1 MLATQIKSDTVA
13 ARSRRRLG
21 TNAGA
26 YLFLLPALAV
36 IGVFTLVPFIQ
47 GIILSFQSWDGI
59 GTETP
64 FVGFSNYQKVI
75 GDTVFWSSMTNAL
88 IFGVV
93 GLVAGNSL
101 ALAMAILV
109 NKQRRT
115 AAFFRT
121 AYYVPGVLSV
131 IVVGLVFSWLL
142 DPQIGIVNRT
152 LGAVGLETL
161 QHNWLADPGT
171 ALPSV
176 AVVFVWYH
184 WGFSFLLFLAGLQ
197 DIPKDQY
204 EAATLD
210 GARAWAQFRYITWPE
225 LTPVTTMVS
234 ILAFLGGLQIFG
246 TVQVLTNGGPGYHTE
261 VPTMRIY
268 KEAFEFQRYGTAAA
282 MSVIFGICLLILA
295 LVQLKIS
302 RRSSGE

>member
-1 MLATQIKSDTVA
+1 MSATQIKSDTVV
-13 ARSRRRLG
+13 ARPRRRSG
-21 TNAGA
+21 TIAGA

-36 IGVFTLVPFIQ
+36 IGIFTLVPFLQ

-121 AYYVPGVLSV
+121 VYYVPGVLSV

-152 LGAVGLETL
+152 LGAVGLESL
-161 QHNWLADPGT
+161 QHNWLADPST

-295 LVQLKIS
+295 LVQLRIS